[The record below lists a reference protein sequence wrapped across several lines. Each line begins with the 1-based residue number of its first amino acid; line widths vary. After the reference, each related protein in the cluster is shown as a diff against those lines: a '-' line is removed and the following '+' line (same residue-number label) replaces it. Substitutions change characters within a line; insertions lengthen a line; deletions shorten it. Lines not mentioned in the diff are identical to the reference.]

1 MSMNLHRINRFSR
14 LTGLSTHVIRAWE
27 RRFQLVNPVR
37 GPNRYRLYSDED
49 VTLFRYLKGET
60 DKGSSIG
67 ELAELGREEL
77 LRRCKLAEQESS
89 KTNPP
94 IESLLDEL
102 ITSLQDHDRASFE
115 RRLNGAVA
123 VIPFEESLHR
133 ILLPLQIRVGEMWH
147 EGKLSV
153 AVEHYVTRQVQQKLF
168 AAMNQLRTMDHGPQV
183 VVACPPKEFHEVGA
197 QTVAYF
203 CAVRGCRVS
212 YLGADV
218 PVSALID
225 FSKKIRP
232 QLVLMSFTVPWG
244 NANGMEILE
253 ELKNGLEKVCPLIV
267 GGAGIPPMHEKFQ
280 RFEIDY
286 VEDYQNLEPL
296 LLKLSGSRV
305 IPTR

>member
-1 MSMNLHRINRFSR
+1 MNLHRIKHIAS

-27 RRFQLVNPVR
+27 RRFELVQPTR

-49 VTLFRYLKGET
+49 VALFRYLKEET

-67 ELAELGREEL
+67 VLAELGRVEL
-77 LRRCKLAEQESS
+77 LRRCKLGEKESS
-89 KTNPP
+89 KTKPP
-94 IESLLDEL
+94 AERLLDEL
-102 ITSLQDHDRASFE
+102 LNALQDHDRGSFE

-168 AAMNQLRTMDHGPQV
+168 AAMNQLRTLDHGPQV
-183 VVACPPKEFHEVGA
+183 VVACPPKEFHEIGA
-197 QTVAYF
+197 QAVAYF

-225 FSKKIRP
+225 FSKKNRP

-244 NANGMEILE
+244 KANGVEILAQ
-253 ELKNGLEKVCPLIV
+253 LKHGLEKVCPLVV
-267 GGAGIPPMHEKFQ
+267 GGQGILAMHEKFQ
-280 RFEIDY
+280 RFGIECIGNY
-286 VEDYQNLEPL
+286 ENLEPL
-296 LLKLSGSRV
+296 LLILAGSRA
-305 IPTR
+305 IRS

>member
-1 MSMNLHRINRFSR
+1 MNIHRINRFAR

-27 RRFQLVNPVR
+27 RRFHLVQPTR

-49 VTLFRYLKGET
+49 VALFRYLKEET

-77 LRRCKLAEQESS
+77 LRRCKLAEIESRQS
-89 KTNPP
+89 SPP
-94 IESLLDEL
+94 IDRLIDEL
-102 ITSLQDHDRASFE
+102 ITALQDHDRASFE

-123 VIPFEESLHR
+123 VIPFEESLNR

-183 VVACPPKEFHEVGA
+183 VVACPPKEFHEIGA

-218 PVSALID
+218 PVPALID

-232 QLVLMSFTVPWG
+232 HLVLMSFTVPWG
-244 NANGMEILE
+244 NANGVDILA
-253 ELKNGLEKVCPLIV
+253 ELKDGLEKICPLIV
-267 GGAGIPPMHEKFQ
+267 GGQGIPAMQEKIE
-280 RFEIDY
+280 RFEIEY
-286 VEDYQNLEPL
+286 VEDHQNLEPL
-296 LLKLSGSRV
+296 LLKLSGSRA
-305 IPTR
+305 ISSR

>member
-1 MSMNLHRINRFSR
+1 MTLHRIKRIAS

-27 RRFQLVNPVR
+27 RRFELVQPTR
-37 GPNRYRLYSDED
+37 GPNRYRLYSNED
-49 VTLFRYLKGET
+49 VALFRYLKEET
-60 DKGSSIG
+60 DKGCSIG
-67 ELAELGREEL
+67 VLAELGRKEL
-77 LRRCKLAEQESS
+77 LRRCKLAEIESR
-89 KTNPP
+89 KTTPP
-94 IESLLDEL
+94 IERLLDEL
-102 ITSLQDHDRASFE
+102 IIALQDKDRRSFE

-183 VVACPPKEFHEVGA
+183 VVACPPKELHEIGA
-197 QTVAYF
+197 QAVAYF

-212 YLGADV
+212 YLGGDV

-232 QLVLMSFTVPWG
+232 QLVLMSITVPLG
-244 NANGMEILE
+244 NANALEILA
-253 ELKNGLEKVCPLIV
+253 ELKNGLEKICPLVV
-267 GGAGIPPMHEKFQ
+267 GGQGILASLEKFQ
-280 RFEIDY
+280 RIGIEY
-286 VEDYQNLEPL
+286 VENYENLEPL
-296 LLKLSGSRV
+296 LLKLTGVRA
-305 IPTR
+305 IPSS